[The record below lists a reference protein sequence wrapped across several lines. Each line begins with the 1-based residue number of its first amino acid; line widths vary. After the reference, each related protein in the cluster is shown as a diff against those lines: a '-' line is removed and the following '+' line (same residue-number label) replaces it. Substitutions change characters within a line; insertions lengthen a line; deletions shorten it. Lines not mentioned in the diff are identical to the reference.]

1 MKPLIL
7 TPSQQT
13 AIDSFKSFLESNDQ
27 VFMLKGAAGTGKTTL
42 VNEFLKI
49 LAEKK
54 WESALMAPTG
64 RAAHI
69 IGSKTGCDA
78 STIHRSIYCVSKLE
92 VNEQNT
98 EEVESDDSSFH
109 IKFGLKLN
117 DNSYKCVYI
126 VDEASMISDAYSENE
141 AFSFG
146 TGLLLSDL
154 LTFAHG
160 RKIVFVGDYAQLPP
174 VGMNFSPALDKEY
187 IENKFNCKVCEVV
200 LREVLRQAEHSVML
214 NNANNIRNAIDT
226 KTFIEFKLNNGH
238 DCITEDINL
247 LRPYYSIKQDT
258 PSSKAAIITYSNAQ
272 ALAYNLSIRKHYF
285 GEDCSRLKVGDLLMI
300 VRNNY
305 AYGIEL
311 FNGNIVK
318 VASCE
323 DDNSIISRKINVKTG
338 KDQIETIELR
348 FRKVCICFNK
358 QGKVE
363 HLNVTILDNFLDDLL
378 GSIGGSLASALV
390 VDFNNRLPKEI
401 KTKLPEI
408 RKKIR
413 KKESLTIEE
422 KELYDSYLNLLNS
435 DPYYNAV
442 ICKYGYAMTC
452 HKAQGGEWENVFVDM
467 CRFGGTSNEDYFR
480 WAYTALT
487 RASEKLWHYRSP
499 EFNYISNL
507 VVEPIQKVSNIRV
520 STYSESDDFCM
531 TRFSRIS
538 KSCRLEEID
547 VVEDKTRNFQHWIT
561 FKKINES
568 ATFILWYNANGYSN
582 KDVLHK
588 KSSDDFASICKTII
602 DNSYVPL
609 GIPFSAPNRPFAEKL
624 VGFVKSILNELD
636 IQLLDITQE
645 QYQDVFHIKTDGL
658 AKVTL
663 SYTGK
668 GNYTY
673 MKLQSSI
680 GVDDKK
686 LEEFRNRFK

>member
-1 MKPLIL
+1 MIHLL
-7 TPSQQT
+7 TSSQQS
-13 AIDSFKSFLESNDQ
+13 AVRAFKDFLQSDSQ

-42 VNEFLKI
+42 VKEFLQIIK
-49 LAEKK
+49 EKK

-69 IGSKTGCDA
+69 IGCKTGRNA
-78 STIHRSIYCVSKLE
+78 STIHRGIYCVSKLE
-92 VNEQNT
+92 ENKQNT
-98 EEVESDDSSFH
+98 EEVEYDDSSLH
-109 IKFGLKLN
+109 IQFGLKLN
-117 DNSYKCVYI
+117 ENSYKCVYI
-126 VDEASMISDAYSENE
+126 VDEASMISDTYSENE

-146 TGLLLSDL
+146 SGLLLTDL
-154 LTFAHG
+154 FTFAHG
-160 RKIVFVGDYAQLPP
+160 RKVVFVGDYAQLPP

-226 KTFIEFKLNNGH
+226 KTFLEFKLNNGD
-238 DCITEDINL
+238 DCIAEDIDL
-247 LRPYYSIKQDT
+247 LRPYYNIKQDA
-258 PSSKAAIITYSNAQ
+258 PSAKAAIITYSNAQ

-300 VRNNY
+300 ARNNY

-323 DDNSIISRKINVKTG
+323 DDNSIISRKINIKTG
-338 KDQIETIELR
+338 KDRIETIELR
-348 FRKVCICFNK
+348 FRKVCICFNN

-363 HLNVTILDNFLDDLL
+363 NLNVTILDNFLDDIL
-378 GSIGGSLASALV
+378 GSLGGLLARALV
-390 VDFNNRLPKEI
+390 IDFNNRLPQEM
-401 KTKLPEI
+401 KTKLPGI

-422 KELYDSYLNLLNS
+422 KELHDSYLKLLNS

-487 RASEKLWHYRSP
+487 RASKRLWHYRSP

-520 STYSESDDFCM
+520 STYSESDDFCK

-538 KSCRLEEID
+538 QSCRLSEIE
-547 VVEDKTRNFQHWIT
+547 VTEDKTRNFQHWIT
-561 FKKINES
+561 FKKSNES
-568 ATFILWYNANGYSN
+568 ATFILWYNAKGYSN
-582 KDVLHK
+582 KDVLQK
-588 KSSDDFASICKTII
+588 NSSNDFASICKTII

-609 GIPFSAPNRPFAEKL
+609 GIPFSTPNRPFAEKL
-624 VGFVKSILNELD
+624 VNYIKSLLNELD
-636 IQLLDITQE
+636 IKLLNIVQE
-645 QYQDVFHIKTDGL
+645 KYQDVFHLKTDAIASIGL
-658 AKVTL
+658 F
-663 SYTGK
+663 YTEK

-673 MKLQSSI
+673 MRLASSV
-680 GVDDKK
+680 GSEDKK
-686 LEEFRNRFK
+686 LEALRNKFL